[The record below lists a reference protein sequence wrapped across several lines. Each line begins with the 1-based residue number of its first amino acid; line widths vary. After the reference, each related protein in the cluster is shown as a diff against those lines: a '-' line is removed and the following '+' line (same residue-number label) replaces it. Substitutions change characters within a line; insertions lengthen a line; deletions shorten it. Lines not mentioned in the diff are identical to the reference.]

1 MTELHF
7 GIKPEDIL
15 ELAAQKLADEFADKY
30 QISQRAYE
38 LIEARVEGISTKNLV
53 QKIDDLLTAEMD
65 RILKAEIIPLDMWGE
80 KAGQPTT
87 IRDQI
92 AERARKFWDEK
103 VDKDGKL
110 TTYGGQPR
118 HEHMMRQIVS
128 DEFDKAIK
136 QNVVEI
142 IAGMKDAMRAHA
154 HKVADEYLDKLIAV
168 KDQRR

>member
-1 MTELHF
+1 MTDAMF

-30 QISQRAYE
+30 QVQQKAYE
-38 LIEARVEGISTKNLV
+38 LIESRVNGVATKNLV
-53 QKIDDLLTAEMD
+53 QKVDDVLTAEME
-65 RILKAEIIPLDMWGE
+65 RILRAEIIPLDMWGE
-80 KAGQPTT
+80 KAGQPTN
-87 IRDQI
+87 IRDMI
-92 AERARKFWDEK
+92 AERARKFWDER
-103 VDKDGKL
+103 VEKDGKL

-118 HEHMMRQIVS
+118 HEHMMRQIVN

-154 HKVADEYLDKLIAV
+154 HKVADDYLDKLITV

>member
-1 MTELHF
+1 MTDLTF

-30 QISQRAYE
+30 QVQQRAYE
-38 LIEARVEGISTKNLV
+38 LIESRVEGISTKNLV
-53 QKIDDLLTAEMD
+53 QKIDDVLTTEME
-65 RILKAEIIPLDMWGE
+65 RILHAEIVPLDMWGE
-80 KAGQPTT
+80 KAGQPTN
-87 IRDQI
+87 IRDMI
-92 AERARKFWDEK
+92 AERARKFWDER
-103 VDKDGKL
+103 VEKDGKL
-110 TTYGGQPR
+110 TSYGGQPR
-118 HEHMMRQIVS
+118 HEHMMRQIVN